1 MSYIKYS
8 FFTLFVFCIFN
19 LNCQTESNDLD
30 KDNTSKNRYFGIRTT
45 ATYNYKIAHLS
56 PSLGFAF
63 SKHNFYVGPEYSTLL
78 VNPLFG
84 DPIDN
89 FEISPL
95 GLNFGYRYLFAT
107 QIESLSGFVQLNFS
121 AFKNT
126 VTQYRRIPPNSTY
139 SEIILENTLS
149 LGLSKNISKNLD
161 IQGSVGFGSYRG
173 FFLIIDKLL
182 PTASIG
188 LEFKL

>member
-1 MSYIKYS
+1 MKYIFS
-8 FFTLFVFCIFN
+8 IVFIFCIFS
-19 LNCQTESNDLD
+19 LKSQTETTDSKED
-30 KDNTSKNRYFGIRTT
+30 KTSKNNHFGIRTT
-45 ATYNYKIAHLS
+45 AAYNYKIAHFS
-56 PSLGFAF
+56 PSLGFTF
-63 SKHNFYVGPEYSTLL
+63 SKHNFYVGPEYSLLL

-84 DPIDN
+84 DPIDK

-121 AFKNT
+121 AFKIA

-149 LGLSKNISKNLD
+149 LGLSKNISKNID

-188 LEFKL
+188 LELKL

>member
-1 MSYIKYS
+1 MKKI
-8 FFTLFVFCIFN
+8 LFIV
-19 LNCQTESNDLD
+19 LVSSVLSLKCQTETGAIEKANDL
-30 KDNTSKNRYFGIRTT
+30 KENHFGIRTN
-45 ATYNYKIAHLS
+45 ASYNYKIAHFS
-56 PSLGFAF
+56 PSLGFTF

-84 DPIDN
+84 DPIDK

-126 VTQYRRIPPNSTY
+126 VSTPRRIPPISTY

-149 LGLSKNISKNLD
+149 LGLSKNISKNID

-188 LEFKL
+188 LELKL